1 MYICLVWVCVR
12 AACLE
17 NFYLKI
23 DLLIVIEHT
32 DTHAHTHTKLK
43 LALAQGAN
51 RFKLSHGCIA
61 IFVHK
66 QDASYHTH
74 KLTHTHTGLAQ

>member
-1 MYICLVWVCVR
+1 MAKTSTLIKKTLINQSWQAVATSIYIIYIPAMYNIRLVLVCVR

-32 DTHAHTHTKLK
+32 DTHAHTH
-43 LALAQGAN
+43 
-51 RFKLSHGCIA
+51 
-61 IFVHK
+61 
-66 QDASYHTH
+66 
-74 KLTHTHTGLAQ
+74 